1 MSFSLLNFEPK
12 VLPAKLR
19 RILSSSI
26 LQFLL
31 HSLSHSTDS
40 RVLIVGYSQEGDVSL
55 INLPTKKK
63 SFQVWLKP
71 GGKFLSDGATM
82 HEARYPEKLQKWKEA
97 LTEVANLSGLV
108 WANNQ
113 AEVELIDEI
122 TKEIRKMSSISYM
135 QLPANAVGIRPRVQE
150 IYKLLCFGSDD
161 ARIIGICGMGG
172 IGKTTLAKAVYN
184 QFSDRFEGTSFLEN
198 VKEYSKKPEGK
209 IHLQRKLLSD
219 ITKNNDQVFNM
230 DHAVKQRFCNRRVLV
245 VIDDVEDVDQLAS
258 VGIDLSCFGPGS
270 RIIITSRDMHLLELL
285 SVENIYLPNALNSE
299 ESLKLIRLHAFRT
312 SEPSEE
318 FILLSKK
325 LAKYCGGLP
334 LAMEVLGSFL
344 FKRSISEWKSTL
356 KSLKSLPND
365 NIQAKLEISFDALN
379 AFQKDI
385 FLDISCFFIGV
396 DKDYV
401 RCILDGCDLYPDIG
415 LSVLKE
421 RCLITVHDNRLMM
434 HDLLR
439 DMGRHIV
446 RGTSPKN
453 CERWSR
459 LWDPVDVMNG
469 LANYH
474 GTRAIEGI
482 SLKAEVTS
490 VETLEVKAFSKLKML
505 RLLQLSHVHLK
516 GSYANFPN
524 RLRWICWLGFPLHS
538 IPTDFR
544 LGSLVVMDMQYSNLK
559 RLWGDGKQ
567 PQSLKELK
575 YLDLSHSI
583 QLTDTPDFSN
593 LPNLEKLLLINCKSL
608 VRVHKSIGTLHEKLI
623 LLNLKDC
630 TKLRD
635 LPLELYMLKSL
646 ETLIVSGC
654 FKLERLDN
662 TLHDMKSLTTLKA
675 DYTAITQIP
684 SMSNQLEELSLD
696 GCKELWKVRDN
707 THSDESPQATLSLL
721 FPLNVISCLKIL
733 RLGSCNLSD
742 ELVPN
747 NLASLSCV
755 EELDLQGNN
764 FRNLQMDFAGLSSLQ
779 ILKVDSCSELQSM
792 FSLPKTLRSFYASNC
807 IMLERTPD
815 LSECSVLQ
823 SLHLTNCF
831 NLVETPG
838 LDKLKTVGVIHMEMC
853 NRISTDD
860 RESIMQG
867 WAVGA
872 NGGIFIPG
880 SSVPNWVSFKNE
892 RHSISFIVPESLNA
906 DLVGFTLWVP
916 YVSQQNDVMSGYPPK
931 IIVNNHT
938 KEDVWIRSPAT
949 DHIRMYHE
957 KHIWQGHFSNED
969 FCLDTGDQVEVSV
982 DFGDQF
988 TILEI
993 GLTLSYIEKDSNSS
1007 DEDVSDSR
1015 LHEIIDDEIID
1026 DELVLTESQRRP
1038 RKKQKTTLLGTFVL
1052 LSFIIIVLYYH
1063 RW

>member
-1 MSFSLLNFEPK
+1 MCGGGGFIDHLYINLKRSGIHTFKDDEALKRGENLSPTLLKAIKSSK
-12 VLPAKLR
+12 VHLVVLTENY
-19 RILSSSI
+19 SSSMWCLDELMHI
-26 LQFLL
+26 MECRRNNPGHVVVPIF
-31 HSLSHSTDS
+31 
-40 RVLIVGYSQEGDVSL
+40 YDVE
-55 INLPTKKK
+55 PRDVRRQRG
-63 SFQVWLKP
+63 SF
-71 GGKFLSDGATM
+71 GAYFSK
-82 HEARYPEKLQKWKEA
+82 HEARHPEKVQKWKDA
-97 LTEVANLSGLV
+97 LTEVANRLGHV
-108 WANNQ
+108 RANYRS
-113 AEVELIDEI
+113 EVELIYEI
-122 TKEIRKMSSISYM
+122 TKEIGKMSTISYM
-135 QLPANAVGIRPRVQE
+135 QLPAYAVGIRPRVLD

-161 ARIIGICGMGG
+161 AQTIGICGMGG

-198 VKEYSKKPEGK
+198 FKEYSKKPEGK

-219 ITKNNDQVFNM
+219 ITKNNDQVF
-230 DHAVKQRFCNRRVLV
+230 RNRRVLV

-285 SVENIYLPNALNSE
+285 KVENIYLPNALNSE
-299 ESLKLIRLHAFRT
+299 KSLKLIRLHAFRT
-312 SEPSEE
+312 R
-318 FILLSKK
+318 
-325 LAKYCGGLP
+325 LP
-334 LAMEVLGSFL
+334 LAMEVLDSFL

-421 RCLITVHDNRLMM
+421 RCLITFHDNRLMM

-446 RGTSPKN
+446 RERLQKN
-453 CERWSR
+453 VK
-459 LWDPVDVMNG
+459 DGVD
-469 LANYH
+469 Y
-474 GTRAIEGI
+474 GI
-482 SLKAEVTS
+482 MLILKAEVTS
-490 VETLEVKAFSKLKML
+490 VENLEVKAFSNLTML
-505 RLLQLSHVHLK
+505 RLLQLSHVHLN

-524 RLRWICWLGFPLHS
+524 RLRWLCWLGFPLHS

-544 LGSLVVMDMQYSNLK
+544 LGSLVILDMQYSNLK

-630 TKLRD
+630 TKLGD

-654 FKLERLDN
+654 VKLERLDN
-662 TLHDMKSLTTLKA
+662 ALRDMKSLTTLKA
-675 DYTAITQIP
+675 NYTAITQIP
-684 SMSNQLEELSLD
+684 YMSNQLEELSLD

-721 FPLNVISCLKIL
+721 FPLNVISCLKTL

-742 ELVPN
+742 ELVPK
-747 NLASLSCV
+747 NLGSLSCL

-792 FSLPKTLRSFYASNC
+792 FSLPKRLRSFYASNC

-853 NRISTDD
+853 NRISTDY

-892 RHSISFIVPESLNA
+892 RHSISFTVPESLNA
-906 DLVGFTLWVP
+906 DLVGFTLWLLLKNP
-916 YVSQQNDVMSGYPPK
+916 
-931 IIVNNHT
+931 
-938 KEDVWIRSPAT
+938 
-949 DHIRMYHE
+949 
-957 KHIWQGHFSNED
+957 
-969 FCLDTGDQVEVSV
+969 CLCVFLQFWV
-982 DFGDQF
+982 DF
-988 TILEI
+988 
-993 GLTLSYIEKDSNSS
+993 K
-1007 DEDVSDSR
+1007 
-1015 LHEIIDDEIID
+1015 
-1026 DELVLTESQRRP
+1026 
-1038 RKKQKTTLLGTFVL
+1038 
-1052 LSFIIIVLYYH
+1052 FIYNE
-1063 RW
+1063 